1 MMERPAKSKVLDL
14 AHKMIQVNQRR
25 YNDFRRLEHE
35 IQSLYVDFF
44 VNANGV
50 EYLLESICDDFAL
63 QLTSH
68 PDITDHHVEKT
79 ISYLDIVKMY
89 HQQKLALQQVIN
101 NWRNYNLAKPSDHA
115 KNILL

>member
-14 AHKMIQVNQRR
+14 AQKMIQVNQRR
-25 YNDFRRLEHE
+25 YNDCRRLEHE

-89 HQQKLALQQVIN
+89 LKKFEIAQKLTNSEDDWKKIN
-101 NWRNYNLAKPSDHA
+101 HNRLITPAN
-115 KNILL
+115 